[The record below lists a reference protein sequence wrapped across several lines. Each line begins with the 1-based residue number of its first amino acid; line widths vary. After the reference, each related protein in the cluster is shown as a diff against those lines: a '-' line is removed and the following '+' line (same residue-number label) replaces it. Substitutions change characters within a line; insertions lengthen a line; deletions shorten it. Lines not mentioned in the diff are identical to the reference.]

1 MSVPLRTSGK
11 RKSAS
16 VALRGSETLKK
27 FFRARHH
34 RLALDFIRRKTMNSD
49 KVKAGVEHAPH
60 RSLLKADGYNDEQ
73 MRRPFVGVVNSFNEI
88 APGHMHL
95 QNIARAVKDGVLA
108 AGGTPMEFN
117 TIGVCDGIAM
127 GHDGMHFSLS
137 SRELIADT
145 IECMVK
151 AHCFDALVFIPNCDK
166 IVPGMLM
173 AAMRLNLPCIFV
185 SGGPMLSINQRDLNT
200 VFEAV
205 GARKANLIND
215 EELAEIEG
223 SSCPGCGSCSGMFTA
238 NSMNCLTEVLGLGLP
253 GNGTIPAVYAERIRL
268 AKTAGMQVM
277 KLLADDIR
285 PRDIVTPAAFENA
298 LTTDMA
304 LGCSTNSALHLLAIA
319 HEADIALDLHM
330 INDISE
336 HTPNLCHLAP
346 AGHHHMQDLM
356 EAGGISAVLKELL
369 DAGMIQGQCK
379 TVTGK
384 TVAENVAHA
393 VNRNPE
399 VIRPIDNPY
408 TKTGGL
414 AVLFGNLAP
423 NGAIV
428 KRSAVKPE
436 MLVNTGTAKCFDS
449 EEEAIAAIYAGKI
462 VPGDIVV
469 IRYEGPAGGPGMREM
484 LSPTSAIVGMKLDT
498 TVALLTD
505 GRFSGASCG
514 AAIGHISPEAAAGG
528 PIAYIKDGDKIA
540 IDIPNYSLKLLV
552 SDEEMEERKKTMKI
566 REPKKLTGYLKRYA
580 KNVSSAD
587 KGAIV
592 E

>member
-1 MSVPLRTSGK
+1 
-11 RKSAS
+11 
-16 VALRGSETLKK
+16 
-27 FFRARHH
+27 
-34 RLALDFIRRKTMNSD
+34 
-49 KVKAGVEHAPH
+49 
-60 RSLLKADGYNDEQ
+60 
-73 MRRPFVGVVNSFNEI
+73 
-88 APGHMHL
+88 
-95 QNIARAVKDGVLA
+95 
-108 AGGTPMEFN
+108 
-117 TIGVCDGIAM
+117 
-127 GHDGMHFSLS
+127 
-137 SRELIADT
+137 
-145 IECMVK
+145 
-151 AHCFDALVFIPNCDK
+151 
-166 IVPGMLM
+166 
-173 AAMRLNLPCIFV
+173 
-185 SGGPMLSINQRDLNT
+185 MLSIDERDLNS

-205 GARKANLIND
+205 GARKAGLIDD

-223 SSCPGCGSCSGMFTA
+223 MSCPGCGSCSGMFTA

-277 KLLADDIR
+277 KLLEMNLR

-319 HEADIALDLHM
+319 HEAGVALDLHM
-330 INDISE
+330 INEISE
-336 HTPNLCHLAP
+336 KTPNLCHLAP

-356 EAGGISAVLKELL
+356 RAGGISAVMKELL
-369 DAGMIQGQCK
+369 DGGMLHGDCLS
-379 TVTGK
+379 VTGK
-384 TVAENVAHA
+384 TLAENVKKAK
-393 VNRNPE
+393 NMDE
-399 VIRPIDNPY
+399 TVIRPLSDPY
-408 TKTGGL
+408 SKTGGL

-436 MLVNTGTAKCFDS
+436 MLVNTGTARCFDS

-469 IRYEGPAGGPGMREM
+469 IRYEGPSGGPGMREM

-528 PIAYIKDGDKIA
+528 PIAYVKDGDPIA

-552 SDEEMEERKKTMKI
+552 SDEELAKRKETMKLK
-566 REPKKLTGYLKRYA
+566 EPKELTGYLKRYA
-580 KNVSSAD
+580 KSVSSAD

>member
-1 MSVPLRTSGK
+1 MG
-11 RKSAS
+11 
-16 VALRGSETLKK
+16 
-27 FFRARHH
+27 
-34 RLALDFIRRKTMNSD
+34 I
-49 KVKAGVEHAPH
+49 
-60 RSLLKADGYNDEQ
+60 
-73 MRRPFVGVVNSFNEI
+73 VNSFNEV
-88 APGHMHL
+88 APGHIHL
-95 QNIARAVKDGVLA
+95 QTIARAVKDGVLA

-127 GHDGMHFSLS
+127 GHEGMRFSLS

-145 IECMVK
+145 IECMVTG
-151 AHCFDALVFIPNCDK
+151 HCFDALVFIPNCDK

-173 AAMRLNLPCIFV
+173 AALRLNLPCVFV
-185 SGGPMLSINQRDLNT
+185 SGGPMLSLDQKDLNS

-253 GNGTIPAVYAERIRL
+253 GNGTIPAVYGERIRL

-277 KLLADDIR
+277 EVLKQNLC
-285 PRDIVTPAAFENA
+285 PRDIVTEKAFENA

-319 HEADIALDLHM
+319 HEAGITLDLHM
-330 INDISE
+330 INEISE
-336 HTPNLCHLAP
+336 RTPNLCHLAP
-346 AGHHHMQDLM
+346 AGHHHMQDLLK
-356 EAGGISAVLKELL
+356 AGGIQAVMKELL
-369 DAGMIQGQCK
+369 DAGMLHGDCM

-384 TVAENVAHA
+384 TVAEAVKKA
-393 VNRNPE
+393 VNRDPE
-399 VIRPIDNPY
+399 VIRPMDNPY
-408 TKTGGL
+408 SRTGGL

-436 MLVNTGTAKCFDS
+436 MLKNTGTARCFDS
-449 EEEAIAAIYAGKI
+449 EEEAIAAIYGGKI
-462 VPGDIVV
+462 VPGDVVV
-469 IRYEGPAGGPGMREM
+469 IRYEGPSGGPGMREM

-528 PIAYIKDGDKIA
+528 PIAYIKDGDKIE

-552 SDEEMEERKKTMKI
+552 SDEEMEERKKTMKLK
-566 REPKKLTGYLKRYA
+566 EPKELTGYLKRYA
-580 KNVSSAD
+580 RMVSSAD

>member
-1 MSVPLRTSGK
+1 MRSDQV
-11 RKSAS
+11 
-16 VALRGSETLKK
+16 KK
-27 FFRARHH
+27 
-34 RLALDFIRRKTMNSD
+34 
-49 KVKAGVEHAPH
+49 GVEHAPH

-73 MRRPFVGVVNSFNEI
+73 LKRPFIGIVNSFNEV
-88 APGHMHL
+88 APGHIHL
-95 QNIARAVKDGVLA
+95 QTIARAVKDGVLA

-127 GHDGMHFSLS
+127 GHEGMRFSLS

-145 IECMVK
+145 IECMVTG
-151 AHCFDALVFIPNCDK
+151 HCFDALVFIPNCDK

-173 AAMRLNLPCIFV
+173 AALRLNLPCVFV
-185 SGGPMLSINQRDLNT
+185 SGGPMLSIDKRDLNS

-205 GARKANLIND
+205 GARKAGLIDD

-253 GNGTIPAVYAERIRL
+253 GNGTIPAVYGERIRL
-268 AKTAGMQVM
+268 AKTAGMLVM
-277 KLLADDIR
+277 KVLEENLR
-285 PRDIVTPAAFENA
+285 PRDIVTEKAFENA

-319 HEADIALDLHM
+319 HEAGISLDLHM
-330 INDISE
+330 INEISE
-336 HTPNLCHLAP
+336 RTPNLCHLAP
-346 AGHHHMQDLM
+346 AGHHHMQDLLK
-356 EAGGISAVLKELL
+356 AGGIQAVMKELY
-369 DAGMIQGQCK
+369 DAGMLHGDCM

-384 TVAENVAHA
+384 TVAEAVAKA
-393 VNRNPE
+393 ENRDKE

-408 TKTGGL
+408 SKTGGL

-436 MLVNTGTAKCFDS
+436 MLKNTGTARCFDS
-449 EEEAIAAIYAGKI
+449 EEEAIAAIYDGKI
-462 VPGDIVV
+462 VPGDVV
-469 IRYEGPAGGPGMREM
+469 IIRYEGPSGGPGMREM

-528 PIAYIKDGDKIA
+528 PIAYVKDGDKIQ
-540 IDIPNYSLKLLV
+540 IDIPNYSLMLLV
-552 SDEEMEERKKTMKI
+552 SNEEMEERKKTMKLK
-566 REPKKLTGYLKRYA
+566 EPKELTGYLKRYA
-580 KNVSSAD
+580 RMVSSAD

>member
-1 MSVPLRTSGK
+1 
-11 RKSAS
+11 
-16 VALRGSETLKK
+16 
-27 FFRARHH
+27 
-34 RLALDFIRRKTMNSD
+34 MNSD

-108 AGGTPMEFN
+108 AGGTPMEFD
-117 TIGVCDGIAM
+117 TIGVCDGIAL

-277 KLLADDIR
+277 KLLAEDIR
-285 PRDIVTPAAFENA
+285 PRDIVTPAAFQNA

-319 HEADIALDLHM
+319 HEAEITLDLHM
-330 INDISE
+330 INEISE
-336 HTPNLCHLAP
+336 RTPNLCHLAP

-369 DAGMIQGQCK
+369 DAGMIHGECR

-393 VNRNPE
+393 ENRNPE
-399 VIRPIDNPY
+399 VIRPLDNPY

-449 EEEAIAAIYAGKI
+449 EEEAIAAIYTGKI

-528 PIAYIKDGDKIA
+528 PIAYIQDGDKIA

>member
-1 MSVPLRTSGK
+1 
-11 RKSAS
+11 
-16 VALRGSETLKK
+16 
-27 FFRARHH
+27 
-34 RLALDFIRRKTMNSD
+34 MNSD

-73 MRRPFVGVVNSFNEI
+73 MRRPFVGVVNSFNEV

-95 QNIARAVKDGVLA
+95 QTIARAVKDGVLA

-253 GNGTIPAVYAERIRL
+253 GNGTIPAVYAERVRL

-277 KLLADDIR
+277 KLLAEDIR
-285 PRDIVTPAAFENA
+285 PRDIITPAAFENA

-319 HEADIALDLHM
+319 HEADITLDLHM
-330 INDISE
+330 INEISE
-336 HTPNLCHLAP
+336 KTPNLCHLAP
-346 AGHHHMQDLM
+346 AGHHHMQDLL
-356 EAGGISAVLKELL
+356 EAGGISAVLKQLL
-369 DAGMIQGQCK
+369 DAGMIHGECK
-379 TVTGK
+379 NVTGK
-384 TVAENVAHA
+384 TVAENVARA

-399 VIRPIDNPY
+399 VIRPLDNPY

>member
-1 MSVPLRTSGK
+1 
-11 RKSAS
+11 
-16 VALRGSETLKK
+16 
-27 FFRARHH
+27 
-34 RLALDFIRRKTMNSD
+34 MNSD

-73 MRRPFVGVVNSFNEI
+73 MRRPFIGVVNSFNEV

-95 QNIARAVKDGVLA
+95 QTIARAVKDGVLA

-253 GNGTIPAVYAERIRL
+253 GNGTIPAVYAERVRL

-277 KLLADDIR
+277 KLLADDVR
-285 PRDIVTPAAFENA
+285 PRDIITPAAFENA

-319 HEADIALDLHM
+319 HEADISLDLHM
-330 INDISE
+330 INEISE
-336 HTPNLCHLAP
+336 KTPNLCHLAP
-346 AGHHHMQDLM
+346 AGHHHMQDLL

-369 DAGMIQGQCK
+369 DAGMIHGECK

-384 TVAENVAHA
+384 TVAENVARA

-399 VIRPIDNPY
+399 VIRPLDNPY

>member
-1 MSVPLRTSGK
+1 
-11 RKSAS
+11 
-16 VALRGSETLKK
+16 
-27 FFRARHH
+27 
-34 RLALDFIRRKTMNSD
+34 MNSD
-49 KVKAGVEHAPH
+49 KVKSGVEHAPH
-60 RSLLKADGYNDEQ
+60 RSLLKADGYTDEQ
-73 MRRPFVGVVNSFNEI
+73 IRRPFIGVVNSFNEI
-88 APGHMHL
+88 APGHVHL
-95 QNIARAVKDGVLA
+95 QTIARAVKDGVLA

-127 GHDGMHFSLS
+127 GHEGMRFSLS

-151 AHCFDALVFIPNCDK
+151 GHGFDALVFIPNCDK

-173 AAMRLNLPCIFV
+173 AALRLNLPCVFV
-185 SGGPMLSINQRDLNT
+185 SGGPMLSIDQRDLNS

-205 GARKANLIND
+205 GARKANLIDD
-215 EELAEIEG
+215 EQLAEIEG
-223 SSCPGCGSCSGMFTA
+223 SACPGCGSCSGMFTA

-253 GNGTIPAVYAERIRL
+253 GNGTIPAVYGERIRL

-277 KLLADDIR
+277 SMLEKNIR
-285 PRDIVTPAAFENA
+285 PRDIVTEKALENA

-304 LGCSTNSALHLLAIA
+304 LGCSTNSALHLLAIS
-319 HEADIALDLHM
+319 HEAGIRMDLHM
-330 INDISE
+330 INEISE
-336 HTPNLCHLAP
+336 KTPNLCHLAP
-346 AGHHHMQDLM
+346 AGHHHMQDLLQ
-356 EAGGISAVLKELL
+356 AGGIQAVMKQLL
-369 DAGMIQGQCK
+369 DAGMLHGDCM
-379 TVTGK
+379 TVTGR
-384 TVAENVAHA
+384 TVAENVEKA
-393 VNRNPE
+393 VNRNEE
-399 VIRPIDNPY
+399 VIRPMSDPY
-408 TKTGGL
+408 SRTGGL

-449 EEEAIAAIYAGKI
+449 EEEAIAAIYAGRI

-528 PIAYIKDGDKIA
+528 PIAYIKDGDRIA

-552 SDEEMEERKKTMKI
+552 SDEEMAERKATMKLKEQ
-566 REPKKLTGYLKRYA
+566 RELTGYLKRYA
-580 KNVSSAD
+580 KMVSSAD

>member
-1 MSVPLRTSGK
+1 MRSQKMTFGLEK
-11 RKSAS
+11 
-16 VALRGSETLKK
+16 
-27 FFRARHH
+27 
-34 RLALDFIRRKTMNSD
+34 
-49 KVKAGVEHAPH
+49 APH
-60 RSLLKADGYNDEQ
+60 RSLLYALGLTREEVK
-73 MRRPFVGVVNSFNEI
+73 RPLIGVVNAANEVV
-88 APGHMHL
+88 PGHLHL
-95 QNIARAVKDGVLA
+95 GKIAEAVKAGIRM
-108 AGGTPMEFN
+108 AGGTPMEFPA
-117 TIGVCDGIAM
+117 IAVCDGLAM
-127 GHDGMHFSLS
+127 NHEGMRFSLP
-137 SRELIADT
+137 SREVIADS
-145 IECMVK
+145 IEIMAT
-151 AHCFDALVFIPNCDK
+151 AHPFDALVFIPNCDK

-173 AAMRLNLPCIFV
+173 AALRLNLPCIFV
-185 SGGPMLSINQRDLNT
+185 SGGPMLSIDERDLNS

-205 GARKANLIND
+205 GARKAGLIDD

-223 SSCPGCGSCSGMFTA
+223 MSCPGCGSCSGMFTA

-277 KLLADDIR
+277 KLLERNLR

-319 HEADIALDLHM
+319 HEAGVALDLHM
-330 INDISE
+330 INEISE
-336 HTPNLCHLAP
+336 KTPNLCHLAP

-356 EAGGISAVLKELL
+356 RAGGISAVMKELL
-369 DAGMIQGQCK
+369 DGGMLHGDCLS
-379 TVTGK
+379 VTGK
-384 TVAENVAHA
+384 TLAENVKKAK
-393 VNRNPE
+393 NMDE
-399 VIRPIDNPY
+399 TVIRPLSDPY
-408 TKTGGL
+408 SKTGGL

-436 MLVNTGTAKCFDS
+436 MLVNTGTARCFDS

-469 IRYEGPAGGPGMREM
+469 IRYEGPSGGPGMREM

-528 PIAYIKDGDKIA
+528 PIAYVKDGDPIA

-552 SDEEMEERKKTMKI
+552 SDEELAKRKETMKLK
-566 REPKKLTGYLKRYA
+566 EPKELTGYLKRYA
-580 KNVSSAD
+580 KSVSSAD

>member
-1 MSVPLRTSGK
+1 
-11 RKSAS
+11 
-16 VALRGSETLKK
+16 
-27 FFRARHH
+27 
-34 RLALDFIRRKTMNSD
+34 MNSD

-73 MRRPFVGVVNSFNEI
+73 MRRPFIGVVNSFNEV

-95 QNIARAVKDGVLA
+95 QTIARAVKDGVLA

-253 GNGTIPAVYAERIRL
+253 GNGTIPAVYAERVRL

-277 KLLADDIR
+277 KLLADDVR
-285 PRDIVTPAAFENA
+285 PRDIITPAAFENA

-319 HEADIALDLHM
+319 HEADISLDLHM
-330 INDISE
+330 INEISE
-336 HTPNLCHLAP
+336 KTPNLCHLAP
-346 AGHHHMQDLM
+346 AGHHHMQDLL

-369 DAGMIQGQCK
+369 DAGMIHGDCK

-384 TVAENVAHA
+384 TVAENVARA

-399 VIRPIDNPY
+399 VIRPLDNPY

-449 EEEAIAAIYAGKI
+449 EEDAIAAIYAGKI

>member
-1 MSVPLRTSGK
+1 
-11 RKSAS
+11 
-16 VALRGSETLKK
+16 
-27 FFRARHH
+27 
-34 RLALDFIRRKTMNSD
+34 MNSD

-73 MRRPFVGVVNSFNEI
+73 MRRPFIGVVNSFNEV

-95 QNIARAVKDGVLA
+95 QTIARAVKDGVLA

-173 AAMRLNLPCIFV
+173 AAMRLDLPCIFV

-253 GNGTIPAVYAERIRL
+253 GNGTIPAVYAERVRL

-277 KLLADDIR
+277 KLLADDVR
-285 PRDIVTPAAFENA
+285 PRDIITPAAFENA

-319 HEADIALDLHM
+319 HEADISLDLHM
-330 INDISE
+330 INEISE
-336 HTPNLCHLAP
+336 KTPNLCHLAP
-346 AGHHHMQDLM
+346 AGHHHMQDLL

-369 DAGMIQGQCK
+369 DAGMIHGDCK

-384 TVAENVAHA
+384 TVAENVARA

-399 VIRPIDNPY
+399 VIRPLDNPY

-436 MLVNTGTAKCFDS
+436 MLVNTGTARCFDS

-540 IDIPNYSLKLLV
+540 IDIPNYSLKLLI

>member
-1 MSVPLRTSGK
+1 
-11 RKSAS
+11 
-16 VALRGSETLKK
+16 
-27 FFRARHH
+27 
-34 RLALDFIRRKTMNSD
+34 MNSD
-49 KVKAGVEHAPH
+49 KVKLGVEHAPH
-60 RSLLKADGYNDEQ
+60 RSLLKADGYSDEQ
-73 MRRPFVGVVNSFNEI
+73 MRRPFVGIVNSFNEI
-88 APGHMHL
+88 APGHVHL
-95 QNIARAVKDGVLA
+95 QTVARAAKDGVLA

-127 GHDGMHFSLS
+127 GHEGMHFSLS

-151 AHCFDALVFIPNCDK
+151 GHCFDALVFIPNCDK

-173 AAMRLNLPCIFV
+173 AALRLNLPCIFV
-185 SGGPMLSINQRDLNT
+185 SGGPMLSINQRDLNS

-205 GARKANLIND
+205 GARKANLID
-215 EELAEIEG
+215 DDELAEIEG

-253 GNGTIPAVYAERIRL
+253 GNGTIPAVYAERTRL
-268 AKTAGMQVM
+268 AKNAGMQVM
-277 KLLADDIR
+277 KLLEMDIR
-285 PRDIVTPAAFENA
+285 PRDIINAKSFENA
-298 LTTDMA
+298 LTADMA
-304 LGCSTNSALHLLAIA
+304 LGCSTNSALHLPAIA
-319 HEADIALDLHM
+319 HEAGIEFNLHM

-336 HTPNLCHLAP
+336 RTPNLCHLAP

-356 EAGGISAVLKELL
+356 QAGGISAVLKQLL
-369 DAGMIQGQCK
+369 DAGMIHGDCL

-384 TVAENVAHA
+384 TVAENVARA
-393 VNRNPE
+393 VNRNEE
-399 VIRPIDNPY
+399 VIRPMSNPY
-408 TKTGGL
+408 SRTGGL

-436 MLVNTGTAKCFDS
+436 MLVNTGTARCFDS
-449 EEEAIAAIYAGKI
+449 EEEAISAIYDGKI
-462 VPGDIVV
+462 TSGDVVV
-469 IRYEGPAGGPGMREM
+469 IRYEGPSGGPGMREM
-484 LSPTSAIVGMKLDT
+484 LSPTSAIAGMKLDT

-505 GRFSGASCG
+505 GRFSGASRG

-528 PIAYIKDGDKIA
+528 PIAYVKDGDRIA
-540 IDIPNYSLKLLV
+540 IDIPNYTIKLLV
-552 SDEEMEERKKTMKI
+552 SDEEMEERKKTMKL

-580 KNVSSAD
+580 RNVSSAD

>member
-1 MSVPLRTSGK
+1 
-11 RKSAS
+11 
-16 VALRGSETLKK
+16 
-27 FFRARHH
+27 
-34 RLALDFIRRKTMNSD
+34 MNSD
-49 KVKAGVEHAPH
+49 KVKAGVEHATH

-73 MRRPFVGVVNSFNEI
+73 MRRPFIGVVNSFNEV

-95 QNIARAVKDGVLA
+95 QTIARAVKDGVLA

-253 GNGTIPAVYAERIRL
+253 GNGTIPAVYAERVRL

-277 KLLADDIR
+277 KLLADDVR
-285 PRDIVTPAAFENA
+285 PRDIITPAAFENA

-319 HEADIALDLHM
+319 NEADITLDLHM
-330 INDISE
+330 INAISE
-336 HTPNLCHLAP
+336 KTPNLCHLAP
-346 AGHHHMQDLM
+346 AGHHHMQDLL

-369 DAGMIQGQCK
+369 DAGMIHGDCK

-384 TVAENVAHA
+384 TVAENVARA

-399 VIRPIDNPY
+399 VIRPLDNPY

-580 KNVSSAD
+580 KNVSSSD

>member
-1 MSVPLRTSGK
+1 
-11 RKSAS
+11 
-16 VALRGSETLKK
+16 
-27 FFRARHH
+27 
-34 RLALDFIRRKTMNSD
+34 MNSD

-73 MRRPFVGVVNSFNEI
+73 MRRPFIGVVNSFNEV

-95 QNIARAVKDGVLA
+95 QTIARAVKDGVLA

-253 GNGTIPAVYAERIRL
+253 GNGTIPAVYAERVRL

-277 KLLADDIR
+277 KLLADDVR
-285 PRDIVTPAAFENA
+285 PRDIITPEAFENA

-319 HEADIALDLHM
+319 HEADITLDLHM
-330 INDISE
+330 INAISE
-336 HTPNLCHLAP
+336 KTPNLCHLAP
-346 AGHHHMQDLM
+346 AGHHHMQDLL

-369 DAGMIQGQCK
+369 DAGMIHGDCK

-384 TVAENVAHA
+384 TVAENVARA

-399 VIRPIDNPY
+399 VIRPLDNPY

-540 IDIPNYSLKLLV
+540 IDIPNYSLKLLI

>member
-1 MSVPLRTSGK
+1 MPAHERTQVRECGTAGQ
-11 RKSAS
+11 RNP
-16 VALRGSETLKK
+16 KK
-27 FFRARHH
+27 IFRARHH

-73 MRRPFVGVVNSFNEI
+73 MRRPFIGVVNSFNEV

-95 QNIARAVKDGVLA
+95 QTIARAVKDGVLA

-277 KLLADDIR
+277 KLLADDVR
-285 PRDIVTPAAFENA
+285 PRDIITPAAFENA

-319 HEADIALDLHM
+319 HEADITLDLHM
-330 INDISE
+330 INAISE
-336 HTPNLCHLAP
+336 KTPNLCHLAP
-346 AGHHHMQDLM
+346 AGHHHMQDLL

-369 DAGMIQGQCK
+369 DAGMIHGDCK

-384 TVAENVAHA
+384 TVAENVARA

-399 VIRPIDNPY
+399 VIRPLDNPY

-498 TVALLTD
+498 SVALLTD

-540 IDIPNYSLKLLV
+540 IDIPNYSLKLLI

>member
-1 MSVPLRTSGK
+1 
-11 RKSAS
+11 
-16 VALRGSETLKK
+16 
-27 FFRARHH
+27 
-34 RLALDFIRRKTMNSD
+34 MNSD

-73 MRRPFVGVVNSFNEI
+73 MRRPFVGVVNSFNEV

-95 QNIARAVKDGVLA
+95 QTIARAVKDGVLA

-253 GNGTIPAVYAERIRL
+253 GNGTIPAVYAERVRL

-277 KLLADDIR
+277 KLLADDVR
-285 PRDIVTPAAFENA
+285 PRDIITPAAFENA

-319 HEADIALDLHM
+319 HEADITLDLHM
-330 INDISE
+330 INAISE
-336 HTPNLCHLAP
+336 KTPNLCHLAP
-346 AGHHHMQDLM
+346 AGHHHMQDLL

-369 DAGMIQGQCK
+369 DAGMIHGDCK

-384 TVAENVAHA
+384 TVAENVARA

-399 VIRPIDNPY
+399 VIRPLDNPY

-514 AAIGHISPEAAAGG
+514 AAIGHISSEAAAGG

>member
-1 MSVPLRTSGK
+1 
-11 RKSAS
+11 
-16 VALRGSETLKK
+16 
-27 FFRARHH
+27 
-34 RLALDFIRRKTMNSD
+34 MNSD

-95 QNIARAVKDGVLA
+95 QTIARAVKDGVLA

-166 IVPGMLM
+166 IVPGLLM

-277 KLLADDIR
+277 KLLAEDIR
-285 PRDIVTPAAFENA
+285 PRDIVTPAAFQNA

-319 HEADIALDLHM
+319 HEAEITLDLHM
-330 INDISE
+330 INEISE
-336 HTPNLCHLAP
+336 RTPNLCHLAP

-369 DAGMIQGQCK
+369 DAGMIHGECR

-393 VNRNPE
+393 ENRNPE
-399 VIRPIDNPY
+399 VIRPLDNPY

-449 EEEAIAAIYAGKI
+449 EEEAIAAIYTGKI

>member
-1 MSVPLRTSGK
+1 
-11 RKSAS
+11 
-16 VALRGSETLKK
+16 
-27 FFRARHH
+27 
-34 RLALDFIRRKTMNSD
+34 MNSD

-73 MRRPFVGVVNSFNEI
+73 MRRPFIGVVNSFNEV

-95 QNIARAVKDGVLA
+95 QTIARAVKDGVLA

-173 AAMRLNLPCIFV
+173 AALRLNLPCIFV
-185 SGGPMLSINQRDLNT
+185 PGGPMLSINQRDLNT

-253 GNGTIPAVYAERIRL
+253 GNGTIPAVYAERVRL

-277 KLLADDIR
+277 KLLADDVR
-285 PRDIVTPAAFENA
+285 PRDIITPAAFENA

-319 HEADIALDLHM
+319 HEADITLDLHM
-330 INDISE
+330 INAISE
-336 HTPNLCHLAP
+336 KTPNLCHLAP
-346 AGHHHMQDLM
+346 AGHHHMQDLL

-369 DAGMIQGQCK
+369 DAGMIHGDCK

-384 TVAENVAHA
+384 TVAENVARA

-399 VIRPIDNPY
+399 VIRPLDNPY

>member
-1 MSVPLRTSGK
+1 
-11 RKSAS
+11 
-16 VALRGSETLKK
+16 
-27 FFRARHH
+27 
-34 RLALDFIRRKTMNSD
+34 MNSD

-73 MRRPFVGVVNSFNEI
+73 MRRPFIGVVNSFNEVS
-88 APGHMHL
+88 PGHMHL
-95 QNIARAVKDGVLA
+95 QTIARAVKDGVLA

-173 AAMRLNLPCIFV
+173 AALRLNLPCIFV

-253 GNGTIPAVYAERIRL
+253 GNGTIPAVYAERVRL

-277 KLLADDIR
+277 KLLADDVR
-285 PRDIVTPAAFENA
+285 PRDIITPAAFENA

-319 HEADIALDLHM
+319 HEADITLDLHM
-330 INDISE
+330 INAISE
-336 HTPNLCHLAP
+336 KTPNLCHLAP
-346 AGHHHMQDLM
+346 AGHHHMQDLL

-369 DAGMIQGQCK
+369 DAGMIHGDCK

-384 TVAENVAHA
+384 TVAENVARA

-399 VIRPIDNPY
+399 VIRPLDNPY

>member
-1 MSVPLRTSGK
+1 MRSDQV
-11 RKSAS
+11 
-16 VALRGSETLKK
+16 KK
-27 FFRARHH
+27 
-34 RLALDFIRRKTMNSD
+34 
-49 KVKAGVEHAPH
+49 GVEHAPH
-60 RSLLKADGYNDEQ
+60 RSLLKADGYSDEQ
-73 MRRPFVGVVNSFNEI
+73 LKRPFVGIVNSFNEV
-88 APGHMHL
+88 APGHIHL
-95 QNIARAVKDGVLA
+95 QTIARAVKDGVLA

-127 GHDGMHFSLS
+127 GHEGMRFSLS

-145 IECMVK
+145 IECMVTG
-151 AHCFDALVFIPNCDK
+151 HCFDALVFIPNCDK

-173 AAMRLNLPCIFV
+173 AALRLNLPCVFV
-185 SGGPMLSINQRDLNT
+185 SGGPMLSLDQKDLNS

-253 GNGTIPAVYAERIRL
+253 GNGTIPAVYGERIRL

-277 KLLADDIR
+277 EVLKQNLC
-285 PRDIVTPAAFENA
+285 PRDIVTEKAFENA

-319 HEADIALDLHM
+319 HEAGITLDLHM
-330 INDISE
+330 INEISE
-336 HTPNLCHLAP
+336 RTPNLCHLAP
-346 AGHHHMQDLM
+346 AGHHHMQDLLK
-356 EAGGISAVLKELL
+356 AGGIQAVMKELL
-369 DAGMIQGQCK
+369 DAGMLHGDCM

-384 TVAENVAHA
+384 TVAEAVKKA
-393 VNRNPE
+393 VNRDPE
-399 VIRPIDNPY
+399 VIRPMDNPY
-408 TKTGGL
+408 SRTGGL

-436 MLVNTGTAKCFDS
+436 MLKNTGTARCFDS
-449 EEEAIAAIYAGKI
+449 EEEAIAAIYGGKI
-462 VPGDIVV
+462 VPGDVVV
-469 IRYEGPAGGPGMREM
+469 IRYEGPSGGPGMREM

-528 PIAYIKDGDKIA
+528 PIAYIKDGDKIE

-552 SDEEMEERKKTMKI
+552 SDEEMEERKKTMKLK
-566 REPKKLTGYLKRYA
+566 EPKELTGYLKRYA
-580 KNVSSAD
+580 RMVSSAD